1 MTASTHTIARGATQ
15 LRRSSTLR
23 LMTAA
28 GAVIVAAL
36 VAMPA
41 VWADRPPDKDVM
53 ALIERIHNER
63 DRFEDQLD
71 EKIKRSILRR
81 DGGEVDVERFLDDL
95 QENVGRLKDRFKSEY
110 AASAEVTT
118 VLRQSTDIQRFMSK
132 QPPDLDGASEWNR
145 LASSLDELAKA
156 YGTTFPLPEGQQ
168 ARRFSDKEAQEAA
181 GKLAKSADQ
190 FQKDLESALKTNTTI
205 DQPTKDAAVKEVNGL
220 KEAANKLASTV
231 SYERPTSGE
240 AKAVLDSAA
249 RIRAAAASSGRAL
262 SPAAQ
267 TAWGSVE
274 TDLQKV
280 SLAFELSARLP

>member
-1 MTASTHTIARGATQ
+1 MTASTDTIATGATR

-41 VWADRPPDKDVM
+41 VSADRLPDKDVK
-53 ALIERIHNER
+53 ALLERIHDER

-71 EKIKRSILRR
+71 GKIKRSILRGA
-81 DGGEVDVERFLDDL
+81 GGEVDVERFLDDL
-95 QENVGRLKDRFKSEY
+95 QENVGRLKDRFQSDY
-110 AASAEVTT
+110 AASAEATT
-118 VLRQSTDIQRFMSK
+118 VLRQGTDIQRFMSK

-145 LASSLDELAKA
+145 LASSLGELAKVYA
-156 YGTTFPLPEGQQ
+156 TTFPLPEGQQ
-168 ARRFSDKEAQEAA
+168 ARRFNDDEVEKVA
-181 GKLAKSADQ
+181 GELAKSADQ

-205 DQPTKDAAVKEVNGL
+205 DQPSKEAAVQEVNGL
-220 KEAANKLASTV
+220 KEAAEKLASTV
-231 SYERPTSGE
+231 DDGRPASGE
-240 AKAVLDSAA
+240 AKAVLDRAA
-249 RIRAAAASSGRAL
+249 RIRGAAASSGRAL

-274 TDLQKV
+274 TGLQKLA
-280 SLAFELSARLP
+280 LAFDLPARLP